1 MSNSTAMQEVKGQ
14 MHIRGKGGANL
25 VKIFTT
31 IVSIM
36 LLVYQEADGK
46 KVFLHPRT
54 DTDDPS
60 RNNDSHSCSHET
72 PRYISR
78 TFYKNCLL
86 SLATSHKLRNNSSL
100 QQFSPFINALH
111 SYSSLCP
118 LSVQH

>member
-1 MSNSTAMQEVKGQ
+1 MCNSMAMQEVKGQ

-46 KVFLHPRT
+46 KVFHHPWT

-72 PRYISR
+72 LRYISR

-86 SLATSHKLRNNSSL
+86 SLATRFTNYA
-100 QQFSPFINALH
+100 PIRI
-111 SYSSLCP
+111 YSSFL
-118 LSVQH
+118 LL